1 VAVKSLTGS
10 TKKSLKNWQ
19 AIATV
24 TVRNVNTGAAIA
36 NATVS
41 GTFSPGSTV
50 SCLTTSTGSCSMASA
65 LFSSTTALVTYT
77 VNGVAGSN
85 LVYDSTQ
92 NAATQITIS
101 KP

>member
-1 VAVKSLTGS
+1 
-10 TKKSLKNWQ
+10 
-19 AIATV
+19 
-24 TVRNVNTGAAIA
+24 
-36 NATVS
+36 
-41 GTFSPGSTV
+41 
-50 SCLTTSTGSCSMASA
+50 MASA